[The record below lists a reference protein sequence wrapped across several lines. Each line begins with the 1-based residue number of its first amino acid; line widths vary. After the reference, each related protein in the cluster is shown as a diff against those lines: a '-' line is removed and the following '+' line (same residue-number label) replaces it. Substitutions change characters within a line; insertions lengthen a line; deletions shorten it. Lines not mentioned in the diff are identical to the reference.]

1 MCLSNIWKNLSSK
14 HTCSK
19 QARNKVKRRIQ
30 RGNRGSVNEETARG
44 QLTTRSA
51 NDAFYRV
58 PRGSGI
64 GAMRIIASVEENIV
78 RGHATDKKGPTR
90 KLGRG
95 AERIPNARE
104 SASTRIL
111 PGFLLLINSRVRF
124 VGNFIAFLTTGFS
137 YSYFIE
143 TKENYFD
150 RRRRQEDRFLTIMLT
165 DRASLVLTRNAFN
178 DSRLVM
184 TTVLVN
190 LWDLISSRNNRFF
203 RAYRWRSG
211 FTIWNFGIVR
221 NFCDIASLSLQIIF
235 KAKRETP
242 SRPHKGYNLA
252 NARMVPR
259 WG

>member
-1 MCLSNIWKNLSSK
+1 M
-14 HTCSK
+14 
-19 QARNKVKRRIQ
+19 
-30 RGNRGSVNEETARG
+30 NEETARG

-90 KLGRG
+90 K

-190 LWDLISSRNNRFF
+190 LWDLISARNNRFF
-203 RAYRWRSG
+203 RAYR
-211 FTIWNFGIVR
+211 
-221 NFCDIASLSLQIIF
+221 
-235 KAKRETP
+235 
-242 SRPHKGYNLA
+242 
-252 NARMVPR
+252 
-259 WG
+259 

>member
-124 VGNFIAFLTTGFS
+124 VGNFIAFLTTVSAMFRIS
-137 YSYFIE
+137 SKRKRIISIDVD
-143 TKENYFD
+143 D
-150 RRRRQEDRFLTIMLT
+150 RKIVF
-165 DRASLVLTRNAFN
+165 
-178 DSRLVM
+178 SRLCWQIER
-184 TTVLVN
+184 
-190 LWDLISSRNNRFF
+190 LW
-203 RAYRWRSG
+203 
-211 FTIWNFGIVR
+211 
-221 NFCDIASLSLQIIF
+221 C
-235 KAKRETP
+235 
-242 SRPHKGYNLA
+242 
-252 NARMVPR
+252 
-259 WG
+259 

>member
-1 MCLSNIWKNLSSK
+1 M
-14 HTCSK
+14 
-19 QARNKVKRRIQ
+19 
-30 RGNRGSVNEETARG
+30 NEETARG

-90 KLGRG
+90 K
-95 AERIPNARE
+95 AECIPNACE

-111 PGFLLLINSRVRF
+111 PGFLLLINNRVRF

-137 YSYFIE
+137 YVSYFIE

-178 DSRLVM
+178 DSRL

-190 LWDLISSRNNRFF
+190 LWDLISARNNRFF
-203 RAYRWRSG
+203 RAYR
-211 FTIWNFGIVR
+211 
-221 NFCDIASLSLQIIF
+221 
-235 KAKRETP
+235 
-242 SRPHKGYNLA
+242 
-252 NARMVPR
+252 
-259 WG
+259 